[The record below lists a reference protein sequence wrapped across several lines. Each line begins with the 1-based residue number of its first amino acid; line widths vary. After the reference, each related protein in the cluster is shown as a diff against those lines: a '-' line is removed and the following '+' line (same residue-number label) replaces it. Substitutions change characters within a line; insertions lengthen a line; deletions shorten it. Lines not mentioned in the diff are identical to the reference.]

1 MNRFVSLFLTVLLL
15 GLTLFSPASAGEL
28 SPSADK
34 RASAMM
40 ERLLTGRLQEAQA
53 DSLQDW
59 ISGTLAN
66 DAGLGAEWYVLGLSQ
81 HGSYDF
87 SAYTD
92 QLRRYL
98 DNTTVR
104 SATSRQKYALAFL
117 ASGASDPYIT
127 AVMEDS
133 IGQQGIM
140 SWIYGLHLLTN
151 GQTSTSY
158 TADDVL
164 AQLLVLQLPDGGWAV
179 SGNTADVDVTAMA
192 LQALA
197 PYMDTAN
204 VSSAIDR
211 ALALLMVRQQDS
223 GGYMSYGTD
232 NPESCAQVLT
242 ALSALGI
249 DALQDARFIRDGHDL
264 LDAMQRFQLEDGS
277 FSHTLGGESSTTA
290 TMQTFYALIAYDRCV
305 QGLSPLYVLDQ
316 PLPAVPAKA
325 ELSGK
330 AIAVLSIIGL
340 SLLLCIVLFLLHKR
354 HWKNFAA
361 VGLTALLA
369 IGFVLVTNFQTAD
382 SYYTVA
388 LTKENTIGNVTL
400 TIRCDTVAGRADHIP
415 ADGVI
420 LAETS
425 FPIAQGDTV
434 YTILTEA
441 ARAYGIPMENTGARG
456 MAYIA
461 GINNLY
467 EYDFGDLSGWMYAVD
482 NESPSVGCDQYV
494 LRDGQKI
501 QWLYTT
507 NLGYDLK

>member
-15 GLTLFSPASAGEL
+15 GLTLIFPASAGEF
-28 SPSADK
+28 SPSADE

-40 ERLLTGRLQEAQA
+40 DRLLAGRLQEAQA

-59 ISGTLAN
+59 ISGALAN

-87 SAYTD
+87 SAYAD
-92 QLRRYL
+92 HLRSYL
-98 DNTTVR
+98 ANTTVR

-117 ASGASDPYIT
+117 ASGASDPYISAT
-127 AVMEDS
+127 MEDS
-133 IGQQGIM
+133 IGQQGVM

-151 GQTSTSY
+151 GQTSTAY

-164 AQLLVLQLPDGGWAV
+164 AQLLSLQLPDGGWAV
-179 SGNTADVDVTAMA
+179 SGDTADVDVTAMA

-197 PYMDTAN
+197 PYADTDN
-204 VSSAIDR
+204 VSSAIER

-249 DALQDARFIRDGHDL
+249 DALQDARFIRNGHDL

-277 FSHTLGGESSTTA
+277 FSHTLGGTSSATA
-290 TMQTFYALIAYDRCV
+290 TMQVFYALIAYDRCI
-305 QGLSPLYVLDQ
+305 QSLSPLYVLDA
-316 PLPAVPAKA
+316 PSSAVPAKA

-330 AIAVLSIIGL
+330 AIAVLSITGL
-340 SLLLCIVLFLLHKR
+340 SLFLCLLLFLLHKR
-354 HWKNFAA
+354 HWKNFVA
-361 VGLTALLA
+361 VGLTALLT
-369 IGFVLVTNFQTAD
+369 IVFVLITDFQTAD
-382 SYYTVA
+382 SYYTTT
-388 LTKENTIGNVTL
+388 LPKENAIGTVTL
-400 TIRCDTVAGRADHIP
+400 TIRCDTVAGQADHIP

-441 ARAYGIPMENTGARG
+441 ARAYGLPMENTGTLG

-482 NESPSVGCDQYV
+482 GESPSVGCDQYI
-494 LRDGQKI
+494 LHDGQQI